1 MKENYLKYLYL
12 KNQNHSPHK
21 QNPCLACIT
30 AIITDKTPIRVI
42 FFLKIVFLFAFLINF
57 ISYVY
62 AKISCDLLKSIF

>member
-42 FFLKIVFLFAFLINF
+42 FFLKNCLLICILNKLHF
-57 ISYVY
+57 ICVC
-62 AKISCDLLKSIF
+62 KNLL